1 MCLDENATQM
11 FEEILAPLLTPAYA
25 LQCAVV
31 ADSDGEMIAQYGQY
45 RNSEGGVDSTALF
58 GAHQGIIMLHLLHS
72 KAQYCSGALREISI
86 RCEGEDWFV
95 FPLTTEYYLAV
106 AGAHGVRI
114 GRARA
119 AIRECMQRLCAEIAY

>member
-1 MCLDENATQM
+1 MPI
-11 FEEILAPLLTPAYA
+11 FEKILAPLLAPDYD

-31 ADSDGEMIAQYGQY
+31 ADLDGEMIAQYGQY
-45 RNSEGGVDSTALF
+45 RGAGDEASGAYATALF
-58 GAHQGIIMLHLLHS
+58 GAHQGVILMHMLH
-72 KAQYCSGALREISI
+72 AGPQRYSGALREVSV
-86 RCEGEDWFV
+86 RCETEDWFV

-119 AIRECMQRLCAEIAY
+119 AIQECVLRLCAEIKY